1 MQVLVHTQALVT
13 TMMADIWAA
22 KTAVPDGAEELR
34 SCLSTR

>member
-1 MQVLVHTQALVT
+1 MQVLVHTRDLVT
-13 TMMADIWAA
+13 TMMPDVWAA